1 MDEKLIVEF
10 VPLFQTLAW
19 VLLISLILF
28 NLRKEI
34 RVLLDKLIS
43 ADEIEMSV
51 GSLSIQAKAMREIHR
66 SIEVGFPSE
75 TISKAEIDALMD
87 IKLKSIQAAIER
99 SVTKDNVREDPRVIT
114 NEEIT
119 ITRKDGGR
127 VNGIATRKDGGRVNG
142 IALDVSEAGI
152 GFKSD
157 ERLRFGEIVT
167 ISPRITEGNHSGVI
181 QDPFRIVRIEE
192 SIEGYHYG
200 ATTSST

>member
-10 VPLFQTLAW
+10 VPLFQTLAC
-19 VLLISLILF
+19 VSLISLILF

-34 RVLLDKLIS
+34 RFLLDKLIW

-51 GSLSIQAKAMREIHR
+51 CSLSIQTTAMREILR

-75 TISKAEIDALMD
+75 TISKAEIDALKEV
-87 IKLKSIQAAIER
+87 KLKSIQAAIER
-99 SVTKDNVREDPRVIT
+99 SVTRDNVREDPRVIT

-119 ITRKDGGR
+119 ITRKDGVR
-127 VNGIATRKDGGRVNG
+127 VSG

-152 GFKSD
+152 GFKND
-157 ERLRFGEIVT
+157 ERLWFGEIVP
-167 ISPRITEGNHSGVI
+167 ISPRSTEGNLSRAI
-181 QDPFRIVRIEE
+181 QEPFRIVRIEE

>member
-1 MDEKLIVEF
+1 
-10 VPLFQTLAW
+10 
-19 VLLISLILF
+19 
-28 NLRKEI
+28 
-34 RVLLDKLIS
+34 
-43 ADEIEMSV
+43 MSV
-51 GSLSIQAKAMREIHR
+51 GSLSVQAKAMREIHR

-87 IKLKSIQAAIER
+87 VKLKSIQAAIER

-119 ITRKDGGR
+119 ITRKDG
-127 VNGIATRKDGGRVNG
+127 DRVNG

-167 ISPRITEGNHSGVI
+167 ISPRNTEGNMSRAI
-181 QDPFRIVRIEE
+181 QEPFRIVRIEE

>member
-51 GSLSIQAKAMREIHR
+51 GSLSVQAKAMREIHR

-87 IKLKSIQAAIER
+87 VKLKSIQAAIER

-119 ITRKDGGR
+119 ITRNDGD
-127 VNGIATRKDGGRVNG
+127 KVNG

-157 ERLRFGEIVT
+157 ERLRFGEVVT
-167 ISPRITEGNHSGVI
+167 ISPRGTEDNLSRAI
-181 QDPFRIVRIEE
+181 QEPFRIVRIEE

>member
-1 MDEKLIVEF
+1 MDEKLISEF

-28 NLRKEI
+28 NLGKEI

-51 GSLSIQAKAMREIHR
+51 GSLSVQAKAMREIHR

-87 IKLKSIQAAIER
+87 VKLKSIQAAIER

-127 VNGIATRKDGGRVNG
+127 VNGIA
-142 IALDVSEAGI
+142 LDVSEAGI

-157 ERLRFGEIVT
+157 ERLRFGEVVT
-167 ISPRITEGNHSGVI
+167 ISPRSTEGNLSRAI
-181 QDPFRIVRIEE
+181 QEPFRIVRIEE

>member
-19 VLLISLILF
+19 VLLISLTLF

-43 ADEIEMSV
+43 VDEIEMSV
-51 GSLSIQAKAMREIHR
+51 GSLSVQAKAMREIHR

-87 IKLKSIQAAIER
+87 VKLKSIQAAIER
-99 SVTKDNVREDPRVIT
+99 SVTKDTVREDPRV
-114 NEEIT
+114 
-119 ITRKDGGR
+119 
-127 VNGIATRKDGGRVNG
+127 
-142 IALDVSEAGI
+142 I

-157 ERLRFGEIVT
+157 ERLRFGEVVT
-167 ISPRITEGNHSGVI
+167 ISPRSTEGNLSRAI
-181 QDPFRIVRIEE
+181 QEPFRIVRIEE